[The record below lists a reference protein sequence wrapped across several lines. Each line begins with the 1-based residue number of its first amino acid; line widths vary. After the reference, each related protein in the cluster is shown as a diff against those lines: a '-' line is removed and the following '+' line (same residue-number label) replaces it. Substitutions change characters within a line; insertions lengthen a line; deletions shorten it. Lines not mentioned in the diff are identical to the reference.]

1 MSNESPQVA
10 ALRIRY
16 QNSFP
21 EKSAALAE
29 FQQLLSVDDD
39 ASATTALN
47 QNSETVGDYL
57 HKLAGSA
64 GMYEYDDIAALARQG
79 MAQSKQQDLPAL
91 LQSLTQIR
99 GLLEQKA

>member
-1 MSNESPQVA
+1 MSTESPQVA

-21 EKSAALAE
+21 EKSAAIAE
-29 FQQLLSVDDD
+29 FQELLSAGDPTSG
-39 ASATTALN
+39 ATALN
-47 QNSETVGDYL
+47 KNSETASDYL

-79 MAQSKQQDLPAL
+79 MAQSKQQDMPGL
-91 LQSLTQIR
+91 LHSLKQIR
-99 GLLEQKA
+99 SLLEQ